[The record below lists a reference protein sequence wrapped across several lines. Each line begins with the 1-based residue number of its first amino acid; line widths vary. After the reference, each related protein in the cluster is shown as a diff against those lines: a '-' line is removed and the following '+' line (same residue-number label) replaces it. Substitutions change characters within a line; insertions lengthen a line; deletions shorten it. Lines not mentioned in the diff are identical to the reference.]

1 MPLIDPALARALIA
15 QAGLEDIFAAYH
27 EDVMVALQQAAK
39 YNEAIGTLDIE
50 VCVPGASYL
59 PGSNR

>member
-1 MPLIDPALARALIA
+1 MSLIDSASARALIA

-27 EDVMVALQQAAK
+27 EDVLVALEQAAK

-50 VCVPGASYL
+50 MRVPGASYL
-59 PGSNR
+59 PGANR